1 MSLKVPEP
9 DRPAPPFPEHPHR
22 SAALAYISEK
32 LRQTDAKGA
41 LKFVSI
47 ENTDCLSISMDYEGT
62 ACTTYIYEQE
72 GMLKELFVK
81 DSTAFSLKDGRDI
94 TAVSSLSIEA
104 LGDGLYHFMTADSR
118 GETASLIAAE
128 RSVP

>member
-1 MSLKVPEP
+1 M
-9 DRPAPPFPEHPHR
+9 
-22 SAALAYISEK
+22 
-32 LRQTDAKGA
+32 
-41 LKFVSI
+41 SI

>member
-1 MSLKVPEP
+1 
-9 DRPAPPFPEHPHR
+9 
-22 SAALAYISEK
+22 
-32 LRQTDAKGA
+32 
-41 LKFVSI
+41 
-47 ENTDCLSISMDYEGT
+47 MDYEGT

-104 LGDGLYHFMTADSR
+104 LGDGLYHFTTADSR
-118 GETASLIAAE
+118 GETASLIVAE